1 MDSSKIPV
9 LVGIAQ
15 IDQRSDAPDDY
26 QEPLDM
32 MLEAVHL
39 AAEDCGRTEILAM
52 AEAVYV
58 IKGLWNYEDPARA
71 IAREIGAEKAE
82 TIGTAYGGNIVQSC
96 VSDACLAIR
105 SGERSVTILA
115 GAEIGRSLAQAR
127 KSGNRL
133 PMREAGGAPDR
144 VMGEMKSMLHP
155 LEEKHGVDQPV
166 YWYSIFENAIRHHRG
181 ETIEEHRKRISE
193 LWSSLNDVAVEN
205 PHAWIRERISA
216 EEIRTPSANNRMIGF
231 PYTKLMNANS
241 RVNQGAAFILCSL
254 EKAEQLGIPPEK
266 YIFPH
271 SGSEAHDPLFLS
283 NRDELHSSPA
293 IRIAGRK
300 VFELSGTSVDDLT
313 HVDLYSCFPSA
324 VQVAATELG
333 LSQKRPLS
341 VTGGLTFGGGPLNDY
356 VMHSITRM
364 AEVLRGDPG
373 SYGLVTA
380 NGGALTKHALNIYST
395 RMPENGFQYASVQSE
410 VDALGQREVVDD
422 HEGDVTIEA
431 YTIGYNADG
440 PMRAIVACR
449 LEDGRR
455 IWATRDDASL
465 ASAMTQEEFCGRVAH
480 RSRDGLLTPH

>member
-15 IDQRSDAPDDY
+15 IEQRSDAPDDY

-422 HEGDVTIEA
+422 HEGDELCTQ
-431 YTIGYNADG
+431 
-440 PMRAIVACR
+440 
-449 LEDGRR
+449 
-455 IWATRDDASL
+455 ASL
-465 ASAMTQEEFCGRVAH
+465 CTDCM
-480 RSRDGLLTPH
+480 